1 MGGVERSSCN
11 LANSFAELGY
21 EVYYLAL
28 IPKEKFYDLNFNIRY
43 IEPLR
48 FNLNKISVIKTFKY
62 LRGEIKSINPD
73 VILTFTKFYSGLAN
87 LALLG
92 TKYGVIVT
100 ERSSPIY
107 KWPKHIQLFSKLAF
121 RLKTP
126 KGVIS
131 QTSIASSYHKFVYPK
146 VKHFAVIHNPLRFIK
161 EYPEVNREKILLA
174 VGRFN
179 DSCKGFDL
187 LIEAFNE
194 IEDKEWRL
202 VFAGGTKDEGKYLL
216 DLANDTIKD
225 RIDFLGKIKNIDI
238 EYAKAGIFVMPSRSE
253 GFPNALVEAMAAGCP
268 CISFDFIAGPRDVI
282 TERENGILIPAER
295 VDLLAKAIDELIAN
309 SELRNKISL
318 NALAI
323 KTKLEPKKIA
333 KQYLIFFENVKIK

>member
-1 MGGVERSSCN
+1 M
-11 LANSFAELGY
+11 
-21 EVYYLAL
+21 
-28 IPKEKFYDLNFNIRY
+28 
-43 IEPLR
+43 
-48 FNLNKISVIKTFKY
+48 
-62 LRGEIKSINPD
+62 
-73 VILTFTKFYSGLAN
+73 
-87 LALLG
+87 
-92 TKYGVIVT
+92 
-100 ERSSPIY
+100 
-107 KWPKHIQLFSKLAF
+107 
-121 RLKTP
+121 
-126 KGVIS
+126 
-131 QTSIASSYHKFVYPK
+131 
-146 VKHFAVIHNPLRFIK
+146 
-161 EYPEVNREKILLA
+161 
-174 VGRFN
+174 
-179 DSCKGFDL
+179 
-187 LIEAFNE
+187 
-194 IEDKEWRL
+194 
-202 VFAGGTKDEGKYLL
+202 L
-216 DLANDTIKD
+216 DLANDTIKH